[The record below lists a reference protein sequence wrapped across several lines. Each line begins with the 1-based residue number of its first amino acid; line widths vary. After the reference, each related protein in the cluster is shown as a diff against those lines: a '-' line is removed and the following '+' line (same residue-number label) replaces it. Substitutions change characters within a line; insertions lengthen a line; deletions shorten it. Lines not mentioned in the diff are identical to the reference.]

1 MESVQLPNNLFLE
14 EVRYQ
19 LKQGHT
25 VTFRVKGWSMRPF
38 LENARDKVLLGPVD
52 REIKVGDVA
61 LILANDGRYIL
72 HRVVAIDKE
81 GNCTLWGDG
90 NVVGRETCTSDNVI
104 GLARGFYRGKKEKYF
119 DCQGKTWQ
127 RYSAFWIGVS
137 SYRRY
142 FLFIARILF
151 KLHLL

>member
-1 MESVQLPNNLFLE
+1 MESVQLPNNIFLE

-38 LENARDKVLLGPVD
+38 LENARDMVLLGPVD

-72 HRVVAIDKE
+72 HRVVGIDGK

-90 NVVGRETCTSDNVI
+90 NVVGRETCTPDNVI
-104 GLARGFYRGKKEKYF
+104 GLARGFYRGKNEKYF
-119 DCQGKTWQ
+119 DCEGKVWQ
-127 RYSAFWIGVS
+127 RYSAFWMGVS
-137 SYRRY
+137 RFRRY